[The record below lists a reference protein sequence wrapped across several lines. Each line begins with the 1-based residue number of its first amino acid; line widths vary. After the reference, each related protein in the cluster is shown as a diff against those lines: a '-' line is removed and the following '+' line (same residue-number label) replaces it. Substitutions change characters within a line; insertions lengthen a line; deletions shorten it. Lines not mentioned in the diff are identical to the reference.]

1 MRCFKFSNSQR
12 HVEIRLAAT
21 EVNFCSMLT
30 SPNLLTSRK
39 SVYRKYK
46 PNCRMVVSLAG
57 NYCLLF
63 YFSLYTLLICYMCIL
78 HFYVIITNQVMLLA
92 LLPFYSSASEV
103 TTLWRL
109 ELYKSVYYYYY
120 QLHILVYLVVS

>member
-30 SPNLLTSRK
+30 SPNLLTSRR

-57 NYCLLF
+57 DYCLLF
-63 YFSLYTLLICYMCIL
+63 YFSLCTLLICYMCIL
-78 HFYVIITNQVMLLA
+78 HFYMIITNQVMLLA

-109 ELYKSVYYYYY
+109 ALYKSVYYYYY